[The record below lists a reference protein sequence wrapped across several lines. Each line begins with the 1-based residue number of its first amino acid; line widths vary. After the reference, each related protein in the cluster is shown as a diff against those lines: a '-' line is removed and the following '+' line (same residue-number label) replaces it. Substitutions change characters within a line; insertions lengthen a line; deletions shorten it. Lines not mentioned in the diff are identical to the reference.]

1 MVYEFEKLRVWQDA
15 MKLSKRIYL
24 VTRNFPND
32 EKYGMVSQI
41 RRAVVSVAL
50 NIAEGKGRH
59 YDKVF
64 LQFLYQAR
72 GSIYEVITLV
82 RLSCDLG
89 YLSDENVRN
98 LLVDCDEVSS
108 KLGGLI
114 KSINEST

>member
-15 MKLSKRIYL
+15 MGLSKKIYL
-24 VTRNFPND
+24 VTKDFPND
-32 EKYGMVSQI
+32 EKYGLILQI

-72 GSIYEVITLV
+72 GSIYEVVTLIKLSKELGCLNEEKAE
-82 RLSCDLG
+82 RLL
-89 YLSDENVRN
+89 E
-98 LLVDCDEVSS
+98 DCGRVSRE
-108 KLGGLI
+108 LGGLI